1 MKETRRERSK
11 SNQVLMQNRNSG
23 YLLGSGCSTNTRSLF
38 YTSTTGVDVYEE
50 IIVCSCHIKNEKQCF
65 YIRYFILQVYIQ
77 WRRWRQ
83 WRGGD
88 GGNVE
93 GGSG

>member
-1 MKETRRERSK
+1 MLIGNYGSK
-11 SNQVLMQNRNSG
+11 RFNNVFKRFDL
-23 YLLGSGCSTNTRSLF
+23 
-38 YTSTTGVDVYEE
+38 YEE